1 MDCLF
6 TCSKF
11 HLESIRQAQ
20 NIVNSAGPII
30 IVSAHT
36 GEGESGTNISL

>member
-1 MDCLF
+1 MYCLF

-20 NIVNSAGPII
+20 NIVNSADPII

-36 GEGESGTNISL
+36 REGENGINI